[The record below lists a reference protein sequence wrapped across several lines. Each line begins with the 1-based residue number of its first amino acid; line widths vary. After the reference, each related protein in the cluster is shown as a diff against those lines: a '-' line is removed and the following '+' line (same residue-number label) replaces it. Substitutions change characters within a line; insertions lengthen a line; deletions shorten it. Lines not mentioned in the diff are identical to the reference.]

1 MDPPLMMMSVW
12 RVVVPPPV
20 KTVMVEVT
28 GVAPLLRVSV
38 EVSVMVVEAGKV
50 GQTSQEGMMV
60 IVVVSG
66 GRVQL
71 TYSVHQSVIVS
82 GVQSPSV

>member
-1 MDPPLMMMSVW
+1 MMMSVW

-28 GVAPLLRVSV
+28 GGEPLPRVRV
-38 EVSVMVVEAGKV
+38 EVNVMVVEAGKV
-50 GQTSQEGMMV
+50 GQEGMMV

-66 GRVQL
+66 GRVML

-82 GVQSPSV
+82 GVHSPSV

>member
-1 MDPPLMMMSVW
+1 MKMSVW

-20 KTVMVEVT
+20 KTVVVEVT
-28 GVAPLLRVSV
+28 GGAPLLRVSV

-50 GQTSQEGMMV
+50 GQEGMMV

-66 GRVQL
+66 GRVML

-82 GVQSPSV
+82 GVHSPSV

>member
-1 MDPPLMMMSVW
+1 MKMSVW

-20 KTVMVEVT
+20 KTVTVEVT
-28 GVAPLLRVSV
+28 GGEPLPRVSV

-50 GQTSQEGMMV
+50 EQEGMMV

-66 GRVQL
+66 GRVML

-82 GVQSPSV
+82 GVHSPSV

>member
-1 MDPPLMMMSVW
+1 MMMSVW

-28 GVAPLLRVSV
+28 GVALLPRVSV

-50 GQTSQEGMMV
+50 GQEGMMV

>member
-1 MDPPLMMMSVW
+1 VAMDPPLMKMSVW

-20 KTVMVEVT
+20 KTVTVEVT
-28 GVAPLLRVSV
+28 GGAPLPLRVSV
-38 EVSVMVVEAGKV
+38 EVSVMIVEAGKV
-50 GQTSQEGMMV
+50 GQEGMMV

-66 GRVQL
+66 GRVML

-82 GVQSPSV
+82 GVHSPSV